1 MPPPAT
7 RGATARRQAGEPVPQ
22 RSLVKLA
29 DIPPGWH
36 TEFIV
41 DRFDAQII
49 ERDDCLVVLTPHNPT
64 YYWGNCLYTR
74 GLPGDDQVEHWLGR
88 FHAEVTSRQP
98 RSAHVAIGCLAPYAG
113 EQRPGWVARGF
124 ELVLQEMLVLPQAAA
139 LRVPARAARGDV
151 RLRLLDL
158 PRDSEALIEVEMTDA
173 DGFEPAGYRA
183 YLLDQHARFARMQA
197 AGLLQ
202 WFGLECDG
210 VLAATCGLL
219 RDEPRPGAAGRY
231 QRVVTHAA
239 WRRRGLASALVHA
252 VARHALDEWRVAQLY
267 IAADPE
273 DVAIGIYRS
282 LGFVDM
288 GCGAGLQRKSPRDQA
303 A

>member
-1 MPPPAT
+1 M
-7 RGATARRQAGEPVPQ
+7 
-22 RSLVKLA
+22 KLA

-36 TEFIV
+36 TDFIV

-49 ERDDCLVVLTPHNPT
+49 ERDDCLVVRTPHNPT
-64 YYWGNCLYTR
+64 YYWGNCLHTPE
-74 GLPGDDQVEHWLGR
+74 LPRDDEIDHWLAR
-88 FHAEVTSRQP
+88 FEAEITSRQP
-98 RSAHVAIGCLAPYAG
+98 ASSHVAIGSIAPYAG
-113 EQRPGWVARGF
+113 ERRPGWQARGF
-124 ELVLQEMLVLPQAAA
+124 ELILQAMLVLPDRTA
-139 LRVPARAARGDV
+139 LRLPSRAARGQV
-151 RLRLLDL
+151 RLRPLDL

-173 DGFEPAGYRA
+173 AGFEPAGYRA
-183 YLLDQHARFARMQA
+183 YLRDQHARFARMQA

-210 VLAATCGLL
+210 ALAATCGLL

-231 QRVVTHAA
+231 QRVVTHSA

-252 VARHALDEWRVAQLY
+252 VARHAFEPWGVAALY

-273 DVAIGIYRS
+273 DAAIGIYRS
-282 LGFVDM
+282 LGFAPL
-288 GCGAGLQRKSPRDQA
+288 GCCAGLQRKSPQDQPQDRA